1 MTLQQEGPNLWNKHS
16 KIGWSQVGCCTIMD
30 DNPLCNIISKNLCLR
45 DKISPVTLV
54 KSKWLAS
61 HGFSPFPTTNILMSG
76 IIPVSCLCL
85 LSSLWLT
92 KGCHMLQG
100 CVGGLVKGVE
110 LGEVVWLYCISW
122 DSIQIGSNFVEVLQ
136 VTNSKSFE
144 YFGHLKRVSLSTTIE
159 SGIGWGGWSSHRLEL
174 QKRHDQT

>member
-110 LGEVVWLYCISW
+110 WARLFDCIVFLEILSRLDLILLKYCKSPIRNHLNILVTWKECPYQPPLKVASGEVAGVRT
-122 DSIQIGSNFVEVLQ
+122 D
-136 VTNSKSFE
+136 
-144 YFGHLKRVSLSTTIE
+144 
-159 SGIGWGGWSSHRLEL
+159 
-174 QKRHDQT
+174 